1 MKAWGRSRSK
11 GEDGALDLVLDSRPS
26 GFSFVI
32 FLFCHSN
39 KYVVFVRLCV
49 VCQNLSSDFTG
60 KGLEYLLKI

>member
-1 MKAWGRSRSK
+1 MKAWGRSRSR

-39 KYVVFVRLCV
+39 KYVVFVLFAKIRPR
-49 VCQNLSSDFTG
+49 NLP
-60 KGLEYLLKI
+60 ENV